1 MNCNRKLH
9 PFPTQKFN
17 MVIFKKVSELRQYLN
32 ANPFKEKKLGFIP
45 TMGALHNGHIS
56 LINRAKAENLA
67 TICSI
72 FVNPTQFNDP
82 KDFEKYPISTKDDIQ
97 LLLEADCDVLFLPS
111 VEEIYPNG
119 SSNTISYNFGYLETV
134 LEGAQR
140 PGHFKGVGQVVGR
153 LLEIVL
159 PHTLLLGQKDYQQC
173 MVVQDLMR
181 QMVLSPSPILLIG
194 PTIREADGLAMSSR
208 NRRLTEPQRIITSTI
223 YQCLVSIKSKN
234 GHANFEIVKKECW
247 DLLTAKG
254 LDPEYI
260 DLAVADTLELI
271 PNYSEQHPMVALI
284 AVKIGAI
291 RLIDNMLL

>member
-9 PFPTQKFN
+9 PFPTQNFN

-56 LINRAKAENLA
+56 LINKAKIENLA

-82 KDFEKYPISTKDDIQ
+82 KDFEKYPISTSDDIQ
-97 LLLEADCDVLFLPS
+97 LLLGAECDVLFLPS

-119 SSNTISYNFGYLETV
+119 SINTLSYHFGYLETV

-153 LLEIVL
+153 LLEIIM

-173 MVVQDLMR
+173 MIVQELMR
-181 QMVLSPSPILLIG
+181 QMAIEPKPALLIG
-194 PTIREADGLAMSSR
+194 ATIREDDGLAMSSR
-208 NRRLTEPQRIITSTI
+208 NRRLTQPQRIIASTI

-234 GHANFEIVKKECW
+234 GQANFEIVKKECW
-247 DLLTAKG
+247 ELLIARG
-254 LDPEYI
+254 IEPEYI
-260 DLAVADTLELI
+260 DLAVADTLQLL
-271 PNYSEQHPMVALI
+271 PNYSEQYPMVALI
-284 AVKIGAI
+284 AVKIGTI